1 MLDNQEINRLLE
13 ILENCEDEELAVKLL
28 QDFNGASKRLGKL
41 LLNLDK
47 SLPHDE
53 WKKQSDLAQKVLDNI
68 VAMIYSLK

>member
-13 ILENCEDEELAVKLL
+13 ILENSEDEVLAVKLL
-28 QDFNGASKRLGKL
+28 QEFNGASKRLGKL

-53 WKKQSDLAQKVLDNI
+53 WKKQCDVVQNELDLI
-68 VAMIYSLK
+68 VERINLI

>member
-1 MLDNQEINRLLE
+1 MLDNQDINRLLE

-28 QDFNGASKRLGKL
+28 QEFNSASKRLGKL

-53 WKKQSDLAQKVLDNI
+53 WKKQCDTAQKELDEVVKRINQI
-68 VAMIYSLK
+68 